1 LASSEYTTAAL
12 SLAGAACWGTAD
24 FSGGVS
30 AKGSNAFGV
39 VVVAH
44 SSGLISMLLLA
55 LVTGEAMPSH
65 AAMLWGAAAGFV
77 GGIGLV
83 SLYRA
88 LAIGQ
93 MGINAPVAAVI
104 TGALPVLYGIW
115 KEGYPAPIQFF
126 GFAVALV
133 AIWLIAMPSGELGR
147 PKGLGLAICAGIGF
161 GGYLICSRQAATEA
175 VFWPLVSARAAS
187 ILEMLIIV
195 IAARKP
201 WKPAGKLL
209 PWMIFAGIFDSLGNM
224 FFMYA
229 VRHGRLDVATVLSSL
244 YPASTVILARLLLK
258 ERISPLQTSGMI
270 AALVAVPLIA
280 AR

>member
-1 LASSEYTTAAL
+1 M
-12 SLAGAACWGTAD
+12 G
-24 FSGGVS
+24 

-39 VVVAH
+39 VVIAH
-44 SSGLISMLLLA
+44 SSGLLSMLLLA
-55 LVTGEAMPSH
+55 LITGEPIPSH

-83 SLYRA
+83 CLYRA

-126 GFAVALV
+126 GFALALV
-133 AIWLIAMPSGELGR
+133 AIWLVAMPAGELGR

-175 VFWPLVSARAAS
+175 VFWPLVSARGAS

-195 IAARKP
+195 TAARKP
-201 WKPAGKLL
+201 WAPSRKLV

-229 VRHGRLDVATVLSSL
+229 VRHGRMDVATVLSSL
-244 YPASTVILARLLLK
+244 YPASTVLLARVLLK
-258 ERISPLQTSGMI
+258 ERISRLQTSGII
-270 AALVAVPLIA
+270 AALIAVPLIA
-280 AR
+280 SR

>member
-1 LASSEYTTAAL
+1 MVTEYATAGL
-12 SLAGAACWGTAD
+12 SLASAACWGIGD
-24 FSGGVS
+24 FSGGVG

-44 SSGLISMLLLA
+44 TSGLLCMLLLA
-55 LVTGEAMPSH
+55 LITGEPMPSH
-65 AAMLWGAAAGFV
+65 DAMLWGALAGFV
-77 GGIGLV
+77 GGLGLV
-83 SLYRA
+83 CLYRA

-104 TGALPVLYGIW
+104 TGALPVLYGIS
-115 KEGYPAPIQFF
+115 KEGYPAPIQMV
-126 GFAVALV
+126 GFAVALI
-133 AIWLIAMPSGELGR
+133 AIWLVALPSGEFGR

-161 GGYLICSRQAATEA
+161 GGYLIFSRQAATEA
-175 VFWPLVSARAAS
+175 VFWPLVAARIAS
-187 ILEMLIIV
+187 VTEMLVIV
-195 IAARKP
+195 LASRRP
-201 WKPAGKLL
+201 WQPSRSLL
-209 PWMIFAGIFDSLGNM
+209 GWMIFAGVFDSLGNM

-244 YPASTVILARLLLK
+244 YPASTVLLARFVLK
-258 ERISPLQTSGMI
+258 EKISRLQTSGMV

>member
-1 LASSEYTTAAL
+1 MSHEYTAAGL
-12 SLAGAACWGTAD
+12 SLASAACWGSAD

-39 VVVAH
+39 VVIAH
-44 SSGLISMLLLA
+44 GAGLLCMLLLA
-55 LVTGEAMPSH
+55 ALTGEPFPSH
-65 AAMLWGAAAGFV
+65 AAMSWGVMAGFI
-77 GGIGLV
+77 GGFGLV
-83 SLYRA
+83 CLYRA
-88 LAIGQ
+88 LAVGQ

-104 TGALPVLYGIW
+104 TGALPVVYGISR
-115 KEGYPAPIQFF
+115 EGYPAKIQFV
-126 GFAVALV
+126 GFAIALA

-175 VFWPLVSARAAS
+175 VFWPLVAARSAS
-187 ILEMLIIV
+187 ILEMLIVV
-195 IAARKP
+195 IASRRAWAPPR
-201 WKPAGKLL
+201 KLL

-244 YPASTVILARLLLK
+244 YPASTVLLARFLLK
-258 ERISPLQTSGMI
+258 EKISTLQTSGMI